1 MATVVP
7 CLQRPGWPGSS
18 RHGRSPNRSRLC
30 SAILCGAVL
39 MAAAPAPAQEVRV
52 RDDDPAAVG
61 GARYL
66 PPTVAQAPRYPL
78 GINVRNTASGV
89 EIVSVN
95 PGGVGQRSGL
105 EVGDVIVAVQ
115 GFQVGFVGD
124 RLFDLGDEIARRMDG
139 FGRVSL
145 LVRNSRTGGLVTVPV
160 QFGAAMSRAVVGR
173 LFAQPPI
180 ALPPTA
186 VVTIRVLDVTHPQW
200 RDVAVVQGQAAVNTL
215 PFPYRVDLPLLPPQ
229 HRYAIDAWI
238 ADRGRVVA
246 QTPSPTM
253 LSAVDQ
259 DQHVDLT
266 LAAANVGPVVGGTP
280 GVAPRDQIERW
291 IQAYLGRPSRPFEV
305 DIWLTSL
312 QRGRSLTDVQAG
324 ILSSNELF
332 ERQGRS
338 RDLYVAEVFR
348 LLYGGP
354 PNAAQIA
361 DLRARYDRAFGVR
374 QRFVEDLLRQPR

>member
-1 MATVVP
+1 
-7 CLQRPGWPGSS
+7 
-18 RHGRSPNRSRLC
+18 
-30 SAILCGAVL
+30 
-39 MAAAPAPAQEVRV
+39 
-52 RDDDPAAVG
+52 
-61 GARYL
+61 
-66 PPTVAQAPRYPL
+66 
-78 GINVRNTASGV
+78 
-89 EIVSVN
+89 
-95 PGGVGQRSGL
+95 
-105 EVGDVIVAVQ
+105 
-115 GFQVGFVGD
+115 
-124 RLFDLGDEIARRMDG
+124 
-139 FGRVSL
+139 
-145 LVRNSRTGGLVTVPV
+145 
-160 QFGAAMSRAVVGR
+160 
-173 LFAQPPI
+173 
-180 ALPPTA
+180 
-186 VVTIRVLDVTHPQW
+186 VLDVTQPQW

-215 PFPYRVDLPLLPPQ
+215 PFPYRIDLPLLPPQ

-238 ADRGRVVA
+238 ADRGRVIA

-253 LSAVDQ
+253 LNAVDQ

-280 GVAPRDQIERW
+280 GVAPRDQVERW

-324 ILSSNELF
+324 ILSSSELF

>member
-1 MATVVP
+1 MAV
-7 CLQRPGWPGSS
+7 
-18 RHGRSPNRSRLC
+18 
-30 SAILCGAVL
+30 CGAMFVL
-39 MAAAPAPAQEVRV
+39 VAPVPAQEVRV

-95 PGGVGQRSGL
+95 QGGVGQRSGL
-105 EVGDVIVAVQ
+105 EAGDVIVAVG

-124 RLFDLGDEIARRMDG
+124 RLFDLGDEIARRLDG

-160 QFGAAMSRAVVGR
+160 QFGAAASRAVVGR
-173 LFAQPPI
+173 LFSQPPI
-180 ALPPTA
+180 GLPPTA
-186 VVTIRVLDVTHPQW
+186 VVTIRVLDVTQPQW
-200 RDVAVVQGQAAVNTL
+200 RDVAVVQGQAAVNAL
-215 PFPYRVDLPLLPPQ
+215 PFPYRIDLPSLPPQ

-238 ADRGRVVA
+238 ADRGRVLA
-246 QTPSPTM
+246 QTPAPMM
-253 LSAVDQ
+253 LAAVDH
-259 DQHVDLT
+259 DQQADLT
-266 LAAANVGPVVGGTP
+266 LTVANVSPVVGGTP

-324 ILSSNELF
+324 ILSSSELF

-354 PNAAQIA
+354 PNAAQFA

-374 QRFVEDLLRQPR
+374 QRFVEDLLKQPRSP